1 MNKPWMGCKG
11 FRNVKLGLLLALG
24 LLFVSSGCERYKGAG
39 FPQWNQSLGGMRG
52 ASKDAKPSGFFT
64 DRRSEQ
70 IEQNL
75 GGDF

>member
-1 MNKPWMGCKG
+1 MKKRRAKFAGYGLVIAIAIVAMNG
-11 FRNVKLGLLLALG
+11 
-24 LLFVSSGCERYKGAG
+24 GCERYKGAG

-52 ASKDAKPSGFFT
+52 TSKEAKPSGFFT